1 VPSWRLRDLQ
11 RDFLVIGLAGVTAAI
26 LLVLRL
32 VIAGTFIRAG
42 AAKLPDRREFR
53 LAIENY
59 QILPASLVPA
69 AAVTVPAVE
78 ITVGLLFL
86 LGVFPAESA
95 AVLAAVLL
103 CFSAAIAV
111 NLARGRVFDCG
122 CDSSVAP
129 QAISWRHV
137 VVNTI
142 FAAGAIAIAVAPP
155 VGLDLLRGPGGLVSI
170 TVPGGSVVPLVL
182 AATLSLVLTR
192 VLGAA
197 TTARRAALEPSQAA
211 DPAVPS

>member
-1 VPSWRLRDLQ
+1 M
-11 RDFLVIGLAGVTAAI
+11 IGLAGVTAAV

-69 AAVTVPAVE
+69 AAVMVPAAE
-78 ITVGLLFL
+78 ITVGLLLL

-95 AVLAAVLL
+95 AVLAALLL
-103 CFSAAIAV
+103 CFSAGIAI

-129 QAISWRHV
+129 KAISWQHV
-137 VVNTI
+137 AVNTVL
-142 FAAGAIAIAVAPP
+142 AACAIAIAIAPP
-155 VGLDLLRGPGGLVSI
+155 AGLDLLRGQGGLVSL
-170 TVPGGSVVPLVL
+170 TVPGGSGIPLVL
-182 AATLSLVLTR
+182 AAALGFVLTR
-192 VLGAA
+192 LLGAA
-197 TTARRAALEPSQAA
+197 SAAGRAAVAQAP